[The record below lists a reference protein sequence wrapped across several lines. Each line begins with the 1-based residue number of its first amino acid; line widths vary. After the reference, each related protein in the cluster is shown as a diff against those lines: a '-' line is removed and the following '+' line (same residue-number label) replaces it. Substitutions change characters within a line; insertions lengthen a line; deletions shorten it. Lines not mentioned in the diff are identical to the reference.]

1 MVGIIKANFISY
13 GIKMLT
19 NEMSTNT
26 IDVGYINVNN
36 GTAICNISSKHKVET
51 KNPNNEKMSTKILYD
66 TFGSFFIA
74 KAAHAFTNPM
84 LVVRRAKITIMQNK
98 RLPNEP
104 NTRNELNVKIPVPSL
119 NPA

>member
-26 IDVGYINVNN
+26 IDIGYINVNN
-36 GTAICNISSKHKVET
+36 GTAICNIRSKPKVET
-51 KNPNNEKMSTKILYD
+51 KNPNNEKRSTKVLYD
-66 TFGSFFIA
+66 TYGSFFIA

-84 LVVRRAKITIMQNK
+84 QVVRQARITIMPNK
-98 RLPNEP
+98 RLPKERT
-104 NTRNELNVKIPVPSL
+104 TRHELNVKIPLRSL